1 MDQKYKKHLKVYS
14 ALTTGLA
21 LFANQDAEAQVIS
34 RDIDPDAVF
43 SGQSF
48 SYDLD
53 FDNDGNVDFWLVKYT
68 YTYTYNTTQIN
79 SDLSI
84 YPNLYD
90 NSVLVNNHSNDAT
103 RFDFGTELYD
113 QPFRSYGLLF
123 NADVTNTPYLNRGDW
138 ESGTTDK
145 YFGVKFLIGDNF
157 HYGWVKMSISS
168 DFQTVTVSELAY
180 ESSPGVSIFAGFTE
194 NVPDATNIVAEDV
207 SDNNNVTD
215 LGISFDKASDETN
228 IAGYKVFVVPTD
240 KAASFNYASI
250 ATLSADQYVD
260 VAKTGSNIQFT
271 CLANLLDSQ
280 GDAIAAGTSYSVFVM
295 TVAVGNFNNSLVKSN
310 SEIILTKPSDGVSNV
325 IASDIAN
332 NNNGA
337 DLSIS
342 FNKATDETT
351 LSGYKV
357 VVVRSTNTVN
367 VDLDIL
373 NALDEQYKYSVAKT
387 GSDLMVTLPSD
398 FKDQEGFTVEN
409 GVSYTVYVLSVGELG
424 YTNTFVTSNEIVLT
438 SPVGVA
444 TNLSVSQVAHNGNG
458 TDLQVNFDKIA
469 EENTIESY
477 SVLVVPT
484 VDAPAFDLAKAETA
498 IIDANAYNVDV
509 TNANLSVTL
518 SELTKDANGDLLTVG
533 VSYTVFVVSNH
544 KGTAFSNAISD
555 GSNEITIE
563 PMITGVSATDNTIH
577 VTCFE
582 NVVRL
587 SNVNTESDL
596 TLVNSQG
603 VVVYTAK
610 VQKGDSQ
617 IELSSLSAGIY
628 LVKVGS
634 QSTKVVLSSK

>member
-21 LFANQDAEAQVIS
+21 LFANQKAEAQVIT
-34 RDIDPDAVF
+34 RDINPNAVL
-43 SGQSF
+43 SAESF
-48 SYDLD
+48 AYDLD
-53 FDNDGNVDFWLVKYT
+53 LDNDGNIDFTLNKNT
-68 YTYTYNTTQIN
+68 YTYTYNTTTIT
-79 SDLSI
+79 SMLSI
-84 YPNLYD
+84 YP
-90 NSVLVNNHSNDAT
+90 SVYNNNIFVNNNNNQAL
-103 RFDFGTELYD
+103 RFDFGTEVKNQTEL
-113 QPFRSYGLLF
+113 SYAHLF
-123 NADVTNTPYLNRGDW
+123 NANVTNPNTPYLNWGNW

-145 YFGVKFLIGDNF
+145 YLGVKFKIGTEV
-157 HYGWVKMSISS
+157 HYGWVKMNVSS
-168 DFQTVTVSELAY
+168 DFETVTVTEIGY
-180 ESSPGVSIFAGFTE
+180 ESSPGIPIKAGVTE
-194 NVPDATNIVAEDV
+194 NVPDATNIVSEDV
-207 SDNNNVTD
+207 NDNNNVTD

-228 IAGYKVFVVPTD
+228 IAGYKVFVVPTA

-260 VAKTGSNIQFT
+260 VAKTGSNIQFI
-271 CLANLLDSQ
+271 CPANLLDSQ
-280 GDAIAAGTSYSVFVM
+280 GDAIAAGTSYTVFVM
-295 TVAVGNFNNSLVKSN
+295 TVAVGNFNHSLQKSG
-310 SEIILTKPSDGVSNV
+310 T
-325 IASDIAN
+325 
-332 NNNGA
+332 
-337 DLSIS
+337 
-342 FNKATDETT
+342 
-351 LSGYKV
+351 
-357 VVVRSTNTVN
+357 
-367 VDLDIL
+367 
-373 NALDEQYKYSVAKT
+373 
-387 GSDLMVTLPSD
+387 
-398 FKDQEGFTVEN
+398 
-409 GVSYTVYVLSVGELG
+409 
-424 YTNTFVTSNEIVLT
+424 EIVLT
-438 SPVGVA
+438 SPVDAA

-458 TDLQVNFDKIA
+458 ADLQVNFDKIA

-477 SVLVVPT
+477 SVVVVPT

-518 SELTKDANGDLLTVG
+518 SELTKDVNGDLLTYG

-544 KGTAFSNAISD
+544 KGTAFTNAISA

-634 QSTKVVLSSK
+634 QSTKIVLSSK

>member
-53 FDNDGNVDFWLVKYT
+53 FDNDGNVDFRLVKYT

-168 DFQTVTVSELAY
+168 DFQTITVSELAY
-180 ESSPGVSIFAGFTE
+180 ESSPGIPIKAGVTE

-260 VAKTGSNIQFT
+260 VAKTGSNIQFI
-271 CLANLLDSQ
+271 CPANLLDSQ

-295 TVAVGNFNNSLVKSN
+295 TVAVGNFNHSLQKSG
-310 SEIILTKPSDGVSNV
+310 T
-325 IASDIAN
+325 
-332 NNNGA
+332 
-337 DLSIS
+337 
-342 FNKATDETT
+342 
-351 LSGYKV
+351 
-357 VVVRSTNTVN
+357 
-367 VDLDIL
+367 
-373 NALDEQYKYSVAKT
+373 
-387 GSDLMVTLPSD
+387 
-398 FKDQEGFTVEN
+398 
-409 GVSYTVYVLSVGELG
+409 
-424 YTNTFVTSNEIVLT
+424 EIVLT

-518 SELTKDANGDLLTVG
+518 SELTKDVNGDLLTVG